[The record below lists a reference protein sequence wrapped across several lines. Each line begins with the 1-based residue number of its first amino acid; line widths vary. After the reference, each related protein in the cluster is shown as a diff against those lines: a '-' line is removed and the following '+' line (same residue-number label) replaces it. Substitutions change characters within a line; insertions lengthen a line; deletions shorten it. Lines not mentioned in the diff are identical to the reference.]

1 MKISKTI
8 VTAIYNVLQSNK
20 QVSRMTISEA
30 DFANWI
36 YTLDEINRLHWEA
49 TQFNDVAISSW
60 KVPKFLRGFVL
71 PSKVMI
77 DNNRS
82 ALDLRVFSDVEGYTD
97 ADQPRILSLD
107 EFNNLSNCLGG
118 LFRKASEVE
127 AIVREPMSLVDAAEL
142 QNCGGYVRYKDGG
155 LIPLELSVNLYQDH
169 IYSDQVDR
177 AILEYVRTQISNA
190 LKA

>member
-8 VTAIYNVLQSNK
+8 VTSIYQVLQSNK
-20 QVSRMTISEA
+20 QVSRMTITEA

-36 YTLDEINRLHWEA
+36 CTLDQINRLSWEA

-60 KVPKFLRGFVL
+60 KVPKYLKGFVL
-71 PSKVMI
+71 PSRVVI
-77 DNNRS
+77 DSNRS
-82 ALDLRVFSDVEGYTD
+82 ALDLRTFSDVEGYT
-97 ADQPRILSLD
+97 AAEQPRILNLD

-127 AIVREPMSLVDAAEL
+127 AIIREPMSLVDAAPR
-142 QNCGGYVRYKDGG
+142 QNCGGHVRYVDGG
-155 LIPLELSVNLYQDH
+155 LVPLELSVTLYQDH
-169 IYSDQVDR
+169 IYSEQ
-177 AILEYVRTQISNA
+177 AEHSILEYVRTQISNA